1 MPPKIRITREM
12 ILDAAYAIA
21 RQEGIEAVNARTVA
35 ERLGCSTQPVLYQF
49 AHVKDVRRE
58 VCRMAD
64 EYHTAYL
71 MQLPADENPMIAL
84 GMNYIRFAREERQL
98 FRLLFQ
104 SDSLSGRGMTAMM
117 DDPGL
122 APMLEIFQQEA
133 GLTLQQTKRVFMTLV
148 LLVHGWASMLANN
161 EMTYDEAEIASTLT
175 MAFNGMIVA
184 LKMEEEQP

>member
-1 MPPKIRITREM
+1 MPPKVRITREM
-12 ILDAAYAIA
+12 ILGAAYAIA
-21 RQEGIEAVNARTVA
+21 RQEGIEAVNARTIA
-35 ERLGCSTQPVLYQF
+35 ARLGCSTQPVLYQF
-49 AHVKDVRRE
+49 AHVEDVRRE

-64 EYHTAYL
+64 EYHSACL
-71 MQLPADENPMIAL
+71 MQLPEDENPMIAL

-104 SDSLSGRGMTAMM
+104 SGSLNGKGMTALM

-122 APMLEIFQQEA
+122 APMLAILQREA

-161 EMTYDEAEIASTLT
+161 AMTCDEAEITSTLT
-175 MAFNGMIVA
+175 MAFNGMIGAVQ
-184 LKMEEEQP
+184 MEEEHA